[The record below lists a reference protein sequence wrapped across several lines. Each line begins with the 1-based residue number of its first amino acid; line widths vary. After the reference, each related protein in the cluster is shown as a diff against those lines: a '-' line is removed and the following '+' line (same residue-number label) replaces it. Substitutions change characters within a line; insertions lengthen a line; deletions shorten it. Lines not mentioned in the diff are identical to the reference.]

1 MIPSSFVFVILT
13 MSSPGNVLVLHGGLV
28 MARFVESKIRM
39 YLCPHGTM
47 EAANMLV
54 SMDALDYV
62 REWQDN

>member
-1 MIPSSFVFVILT
+1 

-47 EAANMLV
+47 EAVNMLV